1 MLVVWVEILLLF
13 SAKQIKTP
21 KFDGT
26 GYLSFTMPETKSIR
40 HITSFSLEM
49 KTTSIDGM
57 ILWIGQDLSSD
68 DYLGVGIRKGMVHL
82 VWNLGWFSRTE
93 LTIPSP
99 SVKIN
104 DGDWHSIKIH
114 RVRQS
119 IDVEIDGEV
128 YNSRVTG
135 SYYELNTANSVL
147 LGNIFYFT
155 LHYYLDTHGNALWAL
170 VESKIVTKTLAFMI
184 KGSS

>member
-1 MLVVWVEILLLF
+1 MTLFFFPFLKICDFSDINGEFWVQCVKCCASFAEER
-13 SAKQIKTP
+13 IKVP
-21 KFDGT
+21 SFDGS

-49 KTTSIDGM
+49 KTTTEDGM
-57 ILWIGQDLSSD
+57 ILWIGEDLTSD

-99 SVKIN
+99 TVKIN
-104 DGDWHSIKIH
+104 DGNWHHLKIH

-119 IDVEIDGEV
+119 VDVEIDGEV

-147 LGNIFYFT
+147 IGT
-155 LHYYLDTHGNALWAL
+155 
-170 VESKIVTKTLAFMI
+170 
-184 KGSS
+184 

>member
-1 MLVVWVEILLLF
+1 MGHLVVNLCITLNPFFLL
-13 SAKQIKTP
+13 
-21 KFDGT
+21 
-26 GYLSFTMPETKSIR
+26 
-40 HITSFSLEM
+40 
-49 KTTSIDGM
+49 SIDGM

-99 SVKIN
+99 TVKIN

-119 IDVEIDGEV
+119 IGKA
-128 YNSRVTG
+128 T
-135 SYYELNTANSVL
+135 
-147 LGNIFYFT
+147 F
-155 LHYYLDTHGNALWAL
+155 
-170 VESKIVTKTLAFMI
+170 
-184 KGSS
+184 

>member
-1 MLVVWVEILLLF
+1 MQTFQIVFIENEPILQFISKIIQVQIIVLIVWVEILLSF
-13 SAKQIKTP
+13 SAEQIKTP

-99 SVKIN
+99 TVKIN

-119 IDVEIDGEV
+119 IGDS
-128 YNSRVTG
+128 N
-135 SYYELNTANSVL
+135 
-147 LGNIFYFT
+147 F
-155 LHYYLDTHGNALWAL
+155 
-170 VESKIVTKTLAFMI
+170 
-184 KGSS
+184 